1 MIDFDDDAA
10 RGLERIYRTPD
21 VVAQRVRV
29 LEALALRPGDH
40 VLDVGVGPG
49 LLAEDMARTV
59 GEQGHVAG
67 IDLSE
72 PMLEM
77 TRRRCAEL
85 GWTEF
90 RVADAT
96 ELPFADESFDAL
108 VSTQVYEYVADM
120 DGALS
125 EAHRVLRPGGR
136 IVILDTD
143 WDSVVCHTRDRP
155 RMQRVLRAWDAHL
168 HDPHLPATL
177 GSRLRRA
184 GFRLQRQEAIP
195 LLNTS
200 HHPHTYGFGIQL
212 AICGFVKARGGVS
225 AEEADAWLAE
235 LRELG
240 TREEYFFSINR
251 YLFGAMKP

>member
-29 LEALALRPGDH
+29 LEALALRPGER

-59 GEQGHVAG
+59 GERGHVAG

-77 TRRRCAEL
+77 SRRRCTEL

-90 RVADAT
+90 RTADAT
-96 ELPFADESFDAL
+96 KLPFADEGFDAL

-136 IVILDTD
+136 VVVLDTD
-143 WDSVVCHTRDRP
+143 WDSLVCNTQDRS
-155 RMQRVLRAWDAHL
+155 RMRRVLDAWDAHL

-177 GSRLRRA
+177 GARLRRA
-184 GFRLQRQEAIP
+184 GFDVQRQEVIP

-200 HHPHTYGFGIQL
+200 HHPHTYGFGIQF
-212 AICGFVKARGGVS
+212 AICGFVKASGGVS
-225 AEEADAWLAE
+225 PEEADAWLAE
-235 LRELG
+235 LHELG
-240 TREEYFFSINR
+240 ANDEYFFGINR
-251 YLFGAMKP
+251 YLFAATKP